1 MSAKDAARQVKE
13 QLIEENLKRAFTS
26 KANEAVPD
34 ELLALLE
41 KLKAQ
46 DDANGPS

>member
-1 MSAKDAARQVKE
+1 MSAKDTAQQIKD

-34 ELLALLE
+34 DLLALLD

-46 DDANGPS
+46 DDANDPS

>member
-1 MSAKDAARQVKE
+1 MSAKDTARQIKD
-13 QLIEENLKRAFTS
+13 QMIEDNLKRAFTS

-34 ELLALLE
+34 ELLALLD

-46 DDANGPS
+46 DDSNGPS